1 MQTRKGHGGRGEN
14 GDECKQQKR
23 PRSTQ
28 VHNLNERIRRKKLTE
43 KMATLQEMIPNSVKK
58 DQASTIDDA
67 IKYIKTLQCQV
78 QMMSS
83 EASHTLFHS
92 PMVSSPQLGRQGIQ
106 IPNLAPFS
114 PIPTAGTQLSMGMY
128 PVGLTNPWLLQS
140 PVNGPGLP
148 TAHSIQNNTGQLFE
162 TIYADSIP
170 CFGSQ
175 LSIGANG
182 EA

>member
-1 MQTRKGHGGRGEN
+1 MQTRKGHGGRGKKGYET
-14 GDECKQQKR
+14 GEECKQQKR

-43 KMATLQEMIPNSVKK
+43 KMATLQEMIPNSVKR

-67 IKYIKTLQCQV
+67 IKYIKSLQCQV

-92 PMVSSPQLGRQGIQ
+92 PMVSSPQGIQ
-106 IPNLAPFS
+106 IPNLPPFPS
-114 PIPTAGTQLSMGMY
+114 MPGTPVSLGMY
-128 PVGLTNPWLLQS
+128 PVGLTNPWLL
-140 PVNGPGLP
+140 NGPGLP
-148 TAHSIQNNTGQLFE
+148 TPLSIQNNAAQQLFQP
-162 TIYADSIP
+162 IYADSIP